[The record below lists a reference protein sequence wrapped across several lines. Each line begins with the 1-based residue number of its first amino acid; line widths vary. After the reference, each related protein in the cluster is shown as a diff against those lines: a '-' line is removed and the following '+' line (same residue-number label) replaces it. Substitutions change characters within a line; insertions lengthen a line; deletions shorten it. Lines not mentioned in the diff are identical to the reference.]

1 MSQLRTAPSC
11 LLSSLQNSAASE
23 SGEVALLI
31 LNWKVFGQSC
41 ACFPLLF
48 LSAWLHRVNPDPR
61 RPLRPS
67 VLCKNVGYEFSVNKT
82 NPDHPSPQ
90 FSSCEDF
97 LLPLSFHCRRVLKQI
112 QLVIFTLPS
121 EVEPYE
127 LVIPSHFD
135 LPCLVCISR
144 NKSHLSVI
152 VLLLSHEQHQQF
164 FGIV

>member
-1 MSQLRTAPSC
+1 MLPGWLLDIGCLLNSVGSHLSQLRTAPSC
-11 LLSSLQNSAASE
+11 LLSSLQNSAARDDSE

-31 LNWKVFGQSC
+31 LDWKAFGQSC

-61 RPLRPS
+61 RPPRPS

-97 LLPLSFHCRRVLKQI
+97 RLPLSFHCRRVLKQI
-112 QLVIFTLPS
+112 QLVISPF
-121 EVEPYE
+121 
-127 LVIPSHFD
+127 
-135 LPCLVCISR
+135 
-144 NKSHLSVI
+144 
-152 VLLLSHEQHQQF
+152 LLRLSHMS
-164 FGIV
+164 